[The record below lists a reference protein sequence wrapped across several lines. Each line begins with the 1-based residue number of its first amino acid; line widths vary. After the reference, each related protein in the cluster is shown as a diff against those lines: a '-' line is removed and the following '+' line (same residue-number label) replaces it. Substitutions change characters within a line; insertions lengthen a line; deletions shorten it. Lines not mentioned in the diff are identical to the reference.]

1 MKTLFTTDYKNYEP
15 DWSTSSRPSARAII
29 VVKSEKQRSQERAG
43 SSGSADASENSDT
56 TPLSPNDKI
65 ALVYAKN
72 LGYYKFPG
80 GGIHKGEEKTAA
92 LIREVAEETGLE
104 VIPESIEEAGL
115 VHRIMQSEMFPKT
128 IFIQDSFHYFCCVKT
143 GADGKPLIK
152 NQKLD
157 DYEKDDGFE
166 LRIVS
171 VDEAIQTNLHFNSDN
186 SAKLAMIARETLV
199 MEKLCG
205 LDENIPRAFA
215 ESLLEKCVAKNP
227 GPWREHSYAVARAAE
242 KIARAVNKNA
252 EANSTAN
259 TTAHGSTT
267 PLLNPDFAY
276 TCGLLHDIGR
286 QEGHTYIAHVYDGYY
301 FLKNLGYDQLARICL
316 THSFN
321 LHVINDYIGKID
333 ISPEQYDELKTL
345 LAATEYDDYDRLI
358 QLLDSTC
365 GADGTQ
371 NLEAR
376 MNDVKHRY
384 GYYPEGK
391 WNKNFELKE
400 YFEKLMGRDLYEV
413 IR

>member
-1 MKTLFTTDYKNYEP
+1 MKTLFTTDYKNYEA
-15 DWSTSSRPSARAII
+15 DWPTSSRPSARAII
-29 VVKSEKQRSQERAG
+29 VVKSENP
-43 SSGSADASENSDT
+43 DAAQ
-56 TPLSPNDKI
+56 LSPNDKI

-80 GGIHKGEEKTAA
+80 GGIHEGEEKTAA

-104 VIPESIEEAGL
+104 VISDSIKEAGL

-205 LDENIPRAFA
+205 QEENIPRAFA
-215 ESLLEKCVAKNP
+215 EALLESGVAKNP

-242 KIARAVNKNA
+242 KIARAVNKNVA
-252 EANSTAN
+252 TKTEAHDSTR
-259 TTAHGSTT
+259 H
-267 PLLNPDFAY
+267 LLNPDFAY

-286 QEGHTYIAHVYDGYY
+286 QMGHTYIAHVYDGYY
-301 FLKNLGYDQLARICL
+301 FLKYLGYDQLARICL

-321 LHVINDYIGKID
+321 LHVIDDYIGKID
-333 ISPEQYDELKTL
+333 ISPEQYGELKTL

-376 MNDVKHRY
+376 MNDVKQRY

-391 WNKNFELKE
+391 WNKNFELKA
-400 YFEKLMGRDLYEV
+400 YFEKLMGRDFYEV

>member
-1 MKTLFTTDYKNYEP
+1 MKTLFTTDYKNYEA
-15 DWSTSSRPSARAII
+15 DWPTSSRPSARAII
-29 VVKSEKQRSQERAG
+29 VEE
-43 SSGSADASENSDT
+43 SENPDAAQ
-56 TPLSPNDKI
+56 LSPNDKI
-65 ALVYAKN
+65 ALAYAKN

-80 GGIHKGEEKTAA
+80 GGIHEGEEKTAA

-104 VIPESIEEAGL
+104 VIPESIEDAGL
-115 VHRIMQSEMFPKT
+115 VHHIMQSEMFPKT
-128 IFIQDSFHYFCCVKT
+128 IFIQDSFHYFCRVKT

-166 LRIVS
+166 LRFVT
-171 VDEAIQTNLHFNSDN
+171 VDEAIQTNLRFKSENY
-186 SAKLAMIARETLV
+186 AKLDMIARETLV

-215 ESLLEKCVAKNP
+215 EALLESGVAKNP

-242 KIARAVNKNA
+242 KIARAVNENA
-252 EANSTAN
+252 KAN
-259 TTAHGSTT
+259 TAAHGNTRQ
-267 PLLNPDFAY
+267 LLNPDFAY

-286 QEGHTYIAHVYDGYY
+286 QVGHTYIAHVYDGYH
-301 FLKNLGYDQLARICL
+301 FLKNLGYNQLAKICL

-321 LHVINDYIGKID
+321 LNIIEDYIGKID
-333 ISPEQYDELKTL
+333 ITDEQYEELKSL
-345 LAATEYDDYDRLI
+345 LATTQYDDYDRLI

-365 GADGTQ
+365 SADGTQ
-371 NLEAR
+371 NMEER
-376 MNDVKHRY
+376 MNDVKKRY

-413 IR
+413 IK

>member
-1 MKTLFTTDYKNYEP
+1 MRTLFTTDYKNYEL
-15 DWSTSSRPSARAII
+15 DWPTSSRPSARAII
-29 VVKSEKQRSQERAG
+29 VVESEKQKSQNSTG
-43 SSGSADASENSDT
+43 SSDSTDYSENSDT
-56 TPLSPNDKI
+56 IPLSPNDKI
-65 ALVYAKN
+65 VLAYAKN
-72 LGYYKFPG
+72 LDYYKFPG
-80 GGIHKGEEKTAA
+80 GGIHEGEEKTAA

-128 IFIQDSFHYFCCVKT
+128 IFIQDSFHYFCRVKT

-157 DYEKDDGFE
+157 DYERNDGFE
-166 LRIVS
+166 LRFVT
-171 VDEAIQTNLHFNSDN
+171 VDEAIQTNLHFKSDN
-186 SAKLAMIARETLV
+186 SAKLDMIARETLV
-199 MEKLCG
+199 MEKLYG
-205 LDENIPRAFA
+205 LKENIPRAFA

-242 KIARAVNKNA
+242 KIARAVNKNVA
-252 EANSTAN
+252 AKTE
-259 TTAHGSTT
+259 AHGSTRH
-267 PLLNPDFAY
+267 LLNPDFAY

-286 QEGHTYIAHVYDGYY
+286 QMGHTYIAHVYDGYY
-301 FLKNLGYDQLARICL
+301 FLKYLGYDQIARICL

-321 LHVINDYIGKID
+321 LHIIDDYIGKID
-333 ISPEQYDELKTL
+333 ISPGQYDELKML

-376 MNDVKHRY
+376 MNDVKERY

>member
-1 MKTLFTTDYKNYEP
+1 MKTLFTTDYKNYEA
-15 DWSTSSRPSARAII
+15 DWPTSSRPSARAII
-29 VVKSEKQRSQERAG
+29 VVRSEKHKSQNSTG
-43 SSGSADASENSDT
+43 SSDSTDYSENSDT

-65 ALVYAKN
+65 ALAYAKN
-72 LGYYKFPG
+72 LSYYKFPG
-80 GGIHKGEEKTAA
+80 GGIHEGEEKTDA

-104 VIPESIEEAGL
+104 VIPKSIEEAGL

-143 GADGKPLIK
+143 GADCKPLIK

-166 LRIVS
+166 LRFVT
-171 VDEAIQTNLHFNSDN
+171 VDEAIQTNLHFNYDN
-186 SAKLAMIARETLV
+186 PAKLDMIARETLV

-205 LDENIPRAFA
+205 QEENIPRAFA

-242 KIARAVNKNA
+242 KIARAVNENA
-252 EANSTAN
+252 AAN
-259 TTAHGSTT
+259 TAAHDNS
-267 PLLNPDFAY
+267 PALLNPAFAY

-286 QEGHTYIAHVYDGYY
+286 QMGHTYIAHVYDGYH
-301 FLKNLGYDQLARICL
+301 FLKNLGYDQLAKICL

-321 LHVINDYIGKID
+321 LHVIDDYIGKID

-371 NLEAR
+371 NLETR
-376 MNDVKHRY
+376 MNDVKQRY

-391 WNKNFELKE
+391 WNKNFELKK

>member
-1 MKTLFTTDYKNYEP
+1 MKTLFTTDYKNYEA
-15 DWSTSSRPSARAII
+15 DWPTSSRPSARAII
-29 VVKSEKQRSQERAG
+29 VVKSEKQNFQNSTG
-43 SSGSADASENSDT
+43 SSDSTDYSENSDT
-56 TPLSPNDKI
+56 TLLSPNDKI
-65 ALVYAKN
+65 ALAYAKN
-72 LGYYKFPG
+72 LDYYKFPG
-80 GGIHKGEEKTAA
+80 GGIHEGEEKTAA

-128 IFIQDSFHYFCCVKT
+128 IFIQDSFHYFCRVKT
-143 GADGKPLIK
+143 GANGKPLIK

-166 LRIVS
+166 LRFVT

-186 SAKLAMIARETLV
+186 SAKLDMIARETLV

-205 LDENIPRAFA
+205 QEENIPRAFA
-215 ESLLEKCVAKNP
+215 EDLLEKCVAKNP

-242 KIARAVNKNA
+242 KIARAVNENA
-252 EANSTAN
+252 KAN
-259 TTAHGSTT
+259 TAAHDNS
-267 PLLNPDFAY
+267 PALLNPDFAY

-286 QEGHTYIAHVYDGYY
+286 QMGYTYMAHVYDGYH
-301 FLKNLGYDQLARICL
+301 FLKNLGYDQLAKICL

-321 LHVINDYIGKID
+321 LHVIDDYIGKID
-333 ISPEQYDELKTL
+333 ITPEQYDELKTL

-376 MNDVKHRY
+376 MNDVKERY

-400 YFEKLMGRDLYEV
+400 YFEKLMGRDFYEV

>member
-1 MKTLFTTDYKNYEP
+1 MKTLFTTDYKNYEA
-15 DWSTSSRPSARAII
+15 DWPTSSRPSARAII
-29 VVKSEKQRSQERAG
+29 VVESEKQKSQERAG
-43 SSGSADASENSDT
+43 SSNST
-56 TPLSPNDKI
+56 TPTTLSPNDKI
-65 ALVYAKN
+65 ALAYAKN

-80 GGIHKGEEKTAA
+80 GGIHEGEEKTAA
-92 LIREVAEETGLE
+92 LIREVSEETGLE

-143 GADGKPLIK
+143 GADGQPLIK

-166 LRIVS
+166 LRFVT

-186 SAKLAMIARETLV
+186 SAKLDMIARETLV

-205 LDENIPRAFA
+205 QEENIPRAFA
-215 ESLLEKCVAKNP
+215 EDLLEKCVAKNP
-227 GPWREHSYAVARAAE
+227 GLWREHSYAVARAAE
-242 KIARAVNKNA
+242 KIARAVNKNVA
-252 EANSTAN
+252 AKTEAHDSTR
-259 TTAHGSTT
+259 H
-267 PLLNPDFAY
+267 LLNPDFAY

-286 QEGHTYIAHVYDGYY
+286 QMGHTYIAHVYDGYH

-321 LHVINDYIGKID
+321 LHVIDDYIGKID

-376 MNDVKHRY
+376 MNDVKQRY

-391 WNKNFELKE
+391 RNKNFELKE

>member
-1 MKTLFTTDYKNYEP
+1 MKTLFTTDYKNYEA
-15 DWSTSSRPSARAII
+15 DWPTSSRPSARAII
-29 VVKSEKQRSQERAG
+29 VVG
-43 SSGSADASENSDT
+43 SENPDAAQ
-56 TPLSPNDKI
+56 LSPNDKI
-65 ALVYAKN
+65 ALVYARN

-80 GGIHKGEEKTAA
+80 GGIGEGEENTAA

-115 VHRIMQSEMFPKT
+115 VHRIMQSEMFSKT
-128 IFIQDSFHYFCCVKT
+128 IFIQDSFHYFCRVKT

-166 LRIVS
+166 LRFVT

-186 SAKLAMIARETLV
+186 PAKLDMIARETLV

-215 ESLLEKCVAKNP
+215 KNLLESGVAKNP
-227 GPWREHSYAVARAAE
+227 GPWREHSYEVAQAAE
-242 KIARAVNKNA
+242 KIARAVNKNVA
-252 EANSTAN
+252 AKTEAHDSTR
-259 TTAHGSTT
+259 H
-267 PLLNPDFAY
+267 LLNPDFAY

-286 QEGHTYIAHVYDGYY
+286 QMGHTYIAHVYDGYH
-301 FLKNLGYDQLARICL
+301 FLKYLGYDQLARICL

-321 LHVINDYIGKID
+321 LHVIDDYIGKID

-376 MNDVKHRY
+376 MNDVKQRY

-391 WNKNFELKE
+391 WNKNFELKK
-400 YFEKLMGRDLYEV
+400 YFEKLMGRDFYEV
-413 IR
+413 FR

>member
-1 MKTLFTTDYKNYEP
+1 MKTLFTTDYKNYEA
-15 DWSTSSRPSARAII
+15 DWPTSSRPSARAII
-29 VVKSEKQRSQERAG
+29 VVESEKQKSQNSTG
-43 SSGSADASENSDT
+43 SSDSTNSSKNSDT

-72 LGYYKFPG
+72 LDYYKFPG
-80 GGIHKGEEKTAA
+80 GGIHEGEEKTAA

-104 VIPESIEEAGL
+104 VIPENIEEAGL

-186 SAKLAMIARETLV
+186 SAKLDMIARETLV

-205 LDENIPRAFA
+205 QEENIPRAFA
-215 ESLLEKCVAKNP
+215 EDLLESGVAKNP
-227 GPWREHSYAVARAAE
+227 GPWREHSYAVAQAAE

-252 EANSTAN
+252 AAKTEAHDSTR
-259 TTAHGSTT
+259 H
-267 PLLNPDFAY
+267 LLNPDFAY

-286 QEGHTYIAHVYDGYY
+286 QMGHTYIAHVYDGYH
-301 FLKNLGYDQLARICL
+301 FLKYLGYDQLARICL

-321 LHVINDYIGKID
+321 LHIIDDYIGKID
-333 ISPEQYDELKTL
+333 ISPEQYDKLKTL

-376 MNDVKHRY
+376 MNDVKQRY